1 MARPKKKSIRD
12 REKEARETLLQIGR
26 PPDEVLDAIP
36 VATSLGMNEF
46 GTLVRRSGYT
56 IRRWRALG
64 EEADIPAAA
73 ACAIEDLRSI
83 IAMLIE
89 AGYSKR
95 SITSFLRSRNVG
107 LGRDRPLDGLRSD
120 IGEFARVEHV
130 TLCFIEGIPPEQGR
144 HVIERPRSTPPV
156 AIREKLGEP
165 TPEDDPREPTDRGDD
180 PGASVHEREEATV

>member
-1 MARPKKKSIRD
+1 MARPKKESKRAD
-12 REKEARETLLQIGR
+12 ERQARETLLQIGK
-26 PPDEVLDAIP
+26 PPDVVLKAILI
-36 VATSLGMNEF
+36 ATMLGLNEL

-56 IRRWRALG
+56 IRRWRAPG
-64 EEADIPAAA
+64 EEADIPAGA

-83 IAMLIE
+83 VAMLIE
-89 AGYSKR
+89 AGYSRR
-95 SITSFLRSRNVG
+95 SITSFLRSRNTG

-156 AIREKLGEP
+156 AVHERLDEP
-165 TPEDDPREPTDRGDD
+165 TPEDDPGEPTGGGGSSRSGAGD
-180 PGASVHEREEATV
+180 REEAKV